1 MSPKFKEGDYII
13 AKVGNESPLTGRIMR
28 VDYGNVRTVRDP
40 TVYSSQMGYMI
51 QVDDRELDQRWVLE
65 VELEFDVLKQM
76 AAI

>member
-1 MSPKFKEGDYII
+1 
-13 AKVGNESPLTGRIMR
+13 MR